1 MINGHGDDTHDFPG
15 QIRSNFSSNMYPG
28 IDPSGLHHHLCSR
41 IGTIHAYPEP
51 DAVSLRQ
58 KLAEKN
64 GLTPEHF
71 CVTNGATEAI
81 YLIAQACRN
90 AASMIVTPTFSEYE
104 DACRIH
110 RHRLVFTPDF
120 SDAET
125 GVNTVW
131 LCEPNNPTGKVLG
144 KKVLSDLI
152 EGHPQTLFVI
162 DQSYAAFTEIPQ
174 LEIREAVRYKNV
186 ILIRSMTKRYA
197 IPGLRLGYIAA
208 HPERI
213 VEITAGQMPWAVN
226 ALSIEAGLFLLDQP
240 EPAWKL
246 SDYLAE
252 TRRLQNALSRI
263 VGIEVLLGDTP
274 FFLCRLKEKKAS
286 ELKRYLIEQHGI
298 LIRDAANFRGLD
310 EHYYRIC
317 TQTPEENNAL
327 IKAIETWI

>member
-28 IDPSGLHHHLCSR
+28 IDPVGLHKHLCGR
-41 IGTIHAYPEP
+41 IGAIHAYPEP
-51 DAVSLRQ
+51 DAVSLRR
-58 KLAEKN
+58 KLAERN

-81 YLIAQACRN
+81 YLTAQTYRD
-90 AASMIVTPTFSEYE
+90 SVSQIVIPTFSEYE

-110 RHRLVFTPDF
+110 RHRLVFT
-120 SDAET
+120 T
-125 GVNTVW
+125 GLSAVEPEADVVW
-131 LCEPNNPTGKVLG
+131 LCDPNNPTGQAQDKQ
-144 KKVLSDLI
+144 KLI
-152 EGHPQTLFVI
+152 DRIEAYPDTLFVI
-162 DQSYAAFTEIPQ
+162 DQSYAAFTEAPV

-186 ILIRSMTKRYA
+186 LLIRSMTKRYA

-213 VEITAGQMPWAVN
+213 AKIAAGQMPWAVN

-252 TRRLQNALSRI
+252 TRRLQEALGRI
-263 VGIEVLLGDTP
+263 GGIEVYPGNTP
-274 FFLCRLKEKKAS
+274 FFLCRLVEKKAA
-286 ELKRYLIEQHGI
+286 ELKKYLIENQGI

-310 EHYYRIC
+310 EHYFRIC
-317 TQTPEENNAL
+317 TQRPEENDTL
-327 IKAIETWI
+327 VKAIGAWI